1 MATIQDNKAYL
12 EDSSRFPKLQ
22 LSPLLQP
29 RYQHTHEE
37 YNRIIE
43 YLGQLY
49 QKSQQAIYTIDLTF
63 DEESSNPIA
72 NSVVATETQNL
83 NDKISRFK
91 VVFFYSIEAIGSD
104 RQQSSSAESTSDEV
118 FWFENVATFGFVP
131 GGLIVVGGATPYYS
145 NWKNRS
151 DYITAQFEPYT
162 EKLYYCVEEQKLYVW
177 DGTEL
182 VSVSGDDIQV
192 DSTLSTTSTN
202 PVENQAITNE
212 INSLRT
218 QIESIEVPTTRD
230 FEIDFSTG
238 NLMLTQAGREDET
251 SFEIDNNG
259 NFNVIL
265 S

>member
-1 MATIQDNKAYL
+1 MATIQENKAYL
-12 EDSSRFPKLQ
+12 EDSSRFPKLTSIVVT
-22 LSPLLQP
+22 LP
-29 RYQHTHEE
+29 RYQHTSEE

-49 QKSQQAIYTIDLTF
+49 QKSQQAIYTIDLVF
-63 DEESSNPIA
+63 DRESSNPIA
-72 NSVVATETQNL
+72 NSVVATETQSL

-91 VVFFYSIEAIGSD
+91 VAFFYSIEASGSD
-104 RQQSSSAESTSDEV
+104 MQQSSSAESTSDEV

-131 GGLIVVGGATPYYS
+131 GGLIVAGGSTPYYS
-145 NWKNRS
+145 NWKNRA
-151 DYITAQFEPYT
+151 DYTTDQFEPFAD
-162 EKLYYCVEEQKLYVW
+162 KLYYCISEHKLYVLEN
-177 DGTEL
+177 DTL
-182 VSVSGDDIQV
+182 VSIGGDNIQV

-218 QIESIEVPTTRD
+218 QIESIKVPTTRS

-238 NLMLTQAGREDET
+238 NLMLTQAGRLDET
-251 SFEIDNNG
+251 SFELVNNG